1 MIKIVYQND
10 RHYGH
15 HKHGVQLRWSW
26 IINVPEGYVEVP
38 WGYGDALGGYTESS
52 DLELLRQREAKQRQ
66 KDNFVIRIPIWP
78 TWGSFINCVQYF
90 HQHCGAPSFYPSRWS
105 LCWPSAICD
114 DHLCTRASRGI
125 LPIQSFSSIQ
135 AVCYKQNASI
145 TFKIASLAKITM
157 LWKLVL
163 KIFLIFMNIYFGIIR
178 GCL

>member
-1 MIKIVYQND
+1 MIKIVDQND

-26 IINVPEGYVEVP
+26 IINVPGGYVEVP

-52 DLELLRQREAKQRQ
+52 DLELLRQRKAKQRQ

-90 HQHCGAPSFYPSRWS
+90 HQHCGAPSFYPPRWS

-114 DHLCTRASRGI
+114 DHLCTRSL

-135 AVCYKQNASI
+135 AVCCKQNASI
-145 TFKIASLAKITM
+145 TFKIASLAKITRN
-157 LWKLVL
+157 
-163 KIFLIFMNIYFGIIR
+163 MNVGSLLMRVF
-178 GCL
+178 

>member
-15 HKHGVQLRWSW
+15 HKHGIQLRWSW
-26 IINVPEGYVEVP
+26 IINVPGGYVEVP

-52 DLELLRQREAKQRQ
+52 DLELLRQRKAKQRQ

-90 HQHCGAPSFYPSRWS
+90 HQHCGAPSFYPPRWS
-105 LCWPSAICD
+105 LCWPSAIGD
-114 DHLCTRASRGI
+114 DHLCTRGL

-135 AVCYKQNASI
+135 AVCYKQNASL